1 MQLAS
6 GCMWIWF
13 ADSIPA
19 LVGFL
24 RALRFPPTPKN
35 RNPFIFLVN
44 SFWSLVVCIK
54 PACLPEVWLPMC
66 ALRLSHS
73 GALRTQWVD
82 MSRVT
87 KTANYNYYYY
97 YYRERSTIKAI
108 IEQCYHCYCWHWNFK
123 VSPYIIWFWI
133 TCWWNLNKVVWSKL
147 YKISAL
153 LQKMVNPLYKVLMP
167 FWKTLL

>member
-1 MQLAS
+1 
-6 GCMWIWF
+6 MWIWF

-24 RALRFPPTPKN
+24 RLLQFPPTPKN

-73 GALRTQWVD
+73 SALRTQWVD

-87 KTANYNYYYY
+87 KTANYCYYHILVNLMLNLVP
-97 YYRERSTIKAI
+97 ELKPVLVEWKFTKSHTWNKIRSFFEGSHNMAAI
-108 IEQCYHCYCWHWNFK
+108 HFHGHSFS
-123 VSPYIIWFWI
+123 SPS
-133 TCWWNLNKVVWSKL
+133 N
-147 YKISAL
+147 
-153 LQKMVNPLYKVLMP
+153 
-167 FWKTLL
+167 

>member
-24 RALRFPPTPKN
+24 QALRFLPTPKN

-66 ALRLSHS
+66 TLWLSHS

-87 KTANYNYYYY
+87 KTANYYYYY
-97 YYRERSTIKAI
+97 YPSRATSRGGSYLTKGVVLGGWLLVALPVETQAGIACREVKNCIVEHVKYSRLNSF
-108 IEQCYHCYCWHWNFK
+108 EYC
-123 VSPYIIWFWI
+123 
-133 TCWWNLNKVVWSKL
+133 
-147 YKISAL
+147 AG
-153 LQKMVNPLYKVLMP
+153 
-167 FWKTLL
+167 

>member
-66 ALRLSHS
+66 ALWLSHS
-73 GALRTQWVD
+73 GALRTQWVA

-87 KTANYNYYYY
+87 ITAYYYY
-97 YYRERSTIKAI
+97 Y
-108 IEQCYHCYCWHWNFK
+108 W
-123 VSPYIIWFWI
+123 P
-133 TCWWNLNKVVWSKL
+133 TCWLTILKLNLVAIAKFSNVSL
-147 YKISAL
+147 IML
-153 LQKMVNPLYKVLMP
+153 LSDELAARCFAADICTTIFFSY
-167 FWKTLL
+167 FHGTTA

>member
-24 RALRFPPTPKN
+24 RALRFPPAPKN
-35 RNPFIFLVN
+35 RYPFIFLVN

-87 KTANYNYYYY
+87 KNCKLGGHCSNSVCWDEMAGRQSVWFPFVSLQQYYL
-97 YYRERSTIKAI
+97 
-108 IEQCYHCYCWHWNFK
+108 
-123 VSPYIIWFWI
+123 PWFQ
-133 TCWWNLNKVVWSKL
+133 LVQ
-147 YKISAL
+147 Y
-153 LQKMVNPLYKVLMP
+153 
-167 FWKTLL
+167 FWLKQQMRRKCQL

>member
-13 ADSIPA
+13 ADSIPT

-24 RALRFPPTPKN
+24 RALQFPPTPKN
-35 RNPFIFLVN
+35 RNPFIFLVH

-54 PACLPEVWLPMC
+54 PACLPEVELPMC
-66 ALRLSHS
+66 ALRLSHH

-87 KTANYNYYYY
+87 KSANLLTTASMKVNGL
-97 YYRERSTIKAI
+97 
-108 IEQCYHCYCWHWNFK
+108 WHEPILK
-123 VSPYIIWFWI
+123 LSVIGTSKR
-133 TCWWNLNKVVWSKL
+133 KVVGYEQNTSFLLIPKSLKKFEKKL
-147 YKISAL
+147 TKSDQAHII
-153 LQKMVNPLYKVLMP
+153 
-167 FWKTLL
+167 

>member
-54 PACLPEVWLPMC
+54 PACLPEVWLPIC
-66 ALRLSHS
+66 VRCGCHTAAPWEPS
-73 GALRTQWVD
+73 GLICRA
-82 MSRVT
+82 
-87 KTANYNYYYY
+87 
-97 YYRERSTIKAI
+97 
-108 IEQCYHCYCWHWNFK
+108 
-123 VSPYIIWFWI
+123 
-133 TCWWNLNKVVWSKL
+133 
-147 YKISAL
+147 
-153 LQKMVNPLYKVLMP
+153 LQKLQIIIFYLHDDVGPVQKFARRVMIDFVNHGTAILYTTPVESVESPGGGGTDLERGYGDVPRSWPP
-167 FWKTLL
+167 FSRPVGAP